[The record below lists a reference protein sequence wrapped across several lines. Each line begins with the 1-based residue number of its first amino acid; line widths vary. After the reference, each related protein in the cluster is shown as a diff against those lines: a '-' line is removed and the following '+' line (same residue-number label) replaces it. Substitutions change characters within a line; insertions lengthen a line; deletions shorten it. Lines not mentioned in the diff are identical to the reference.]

1 MNNPMFRDDLSTPV
15 GMSADG
21 QVKISFDS
29 T

>member
-1 MNNPMFRDDLSTPV
+1 MDNPSYRT
-15 GMSADG
+15 GNATSAGVNSPG